1 MPRTPPPPPS
11 EPCTPDCTSHLIL
24 FHDTDLLKTSFPG
37 EGKAVGGLVGAGLA
51 SQEDRVLLCV
61 GKLWPGLSL
70 PSSSTLFL
78 SKTKSYHSEEWEIC
92 GSYRCMPRMKLC

>member
-51 SQEDRVLLCV
+51 SQEDRVLLCS
-61 GKLWPGLSL
+61 GKRWPGLGL
-70 PSSSTLFL
+70 PSSPTLFP
-78 SKTKSYHSEEWEIC
+78 SSSFKN
-92 GSYRCMPRMKLC
+92 